1 MYNTFSV
8 GKGERISSHK
18 LAVQGL
24 RKVYRG
30 NGFSVEALKG
40 VSFEIDEGEFTIIA
54 GPSGCGKS
62 TLLNLIGLLDT
73 PTAGHIMIDGVDTTK
88 LSEKQRTQ
96 LRNQKI
102 GFVFQFFNLIPELT
116 VIENVMLP
124 MLVMGTPSDKAKRES
139 ASLLKMVG
147 LADKT
152 HVGATQ
158 LSGGQMQ
165 RVAVARGLSN
175 QPAIFLADEPTG
187 NLDSKNAQD
196 ILNLM
201 YELNEKNNQTFVLV
215 THAPDLVGEVDKT
228 IRIKDGLIEKVEI
241 NNGSSKKPAQT
252 AN

>member
-1 MYNTFSV
+1 
-8 GKGERISSHK
+8 
-18 LAVQGL
+18 VQGL
-24 RKVYRG
+24 RKIYRG

-73 PTAGHIMIDGVDTTK
+73 PTAGQIIIDGVDTNK
-88 LSEKQRTQ
+88 LSERQRTA

-124 MLVMGTPSDKAKRES
+124 MLIKGIPSEKAKRES
-139 ASLLKMVG
+139 AGLLKMVG
-147 LADKT
+147 LGDKI
-152 HVGATQ
+152 HAGANQ

-175 QPAIFLADEPTG
+175 QPAILLADEPTG
-187 NLDSKNAQD
+187 NLDSKNAQE
-196 ILNLM
+196 IFSLM
-201 YELNEKNNQTFVLV
+201 NELNERNKQTFVLV
-215 THAPDLVGEVDKT
+215 THAPDLVGEADKT
-228 IRIKDGLIEKVEI
+228 IRIKDGLIERVDV
-241 NNGSSKKPAQT
+241 NNGPSKK
-252 AN
+252 

>member
-1 MYNTFSV
+1 
-8 GKGERISSHK
+8 
-18 LAVQGL
+18 VQGL

-73 PTAGHIMIDGVDTTK
+73 PTAGRIIIDGVDTNK
-88 LSEKQRTQ
+88 LSERQRTA

-124 MLVMGTPSDKAKRES
+124 MLIKGIPSEKAKRES
-139 ASLLKMVG
+139 AGLLKMVG
-147 LADKT
+147 LGDKI
-152 HVGATQ
+152 HAGANQ

-175 QPAIFLADEPTG
+175 QPAILLADEPTG
-187 NLDSKNAQD
+187 NLDSKNAQE
-196 ILNLM
+196 IFSLM
-201 YELNEKNNQTFVLV
+201 NELNERNKQTFVLV
-215 THAPDLVGEVDKT
+215 THAPDLVGEADKT
-228 IRIKDGLIEKVEI
+228 IRIKDGLIERVDV
-241 NNGSSKKPAQT
+241 NNGPSKK
-252 AN
+252 

>member
-1 MYNTFSV
+1 M
-8 GKGERISSHK
+8 
-18 LAVQGL
+18 QGL
-24 RKVYRG
+24 RKIYRG

-73 PTAGHIMIDGVDTTK
+73 PTAGQIIIDGVDTNK
-88 LSEKQRTQ
+88 LSERQRTA

-124 MLVMGTPSDKAKRES
+124 MLIKGIPSEKAKRES
-139 ASLLKMVG
+139 AGLLKMVG
-147 LADKT
+147 LGDKI
-152 HVGATQ
+152 HAGANQ

-175 QPAIFLADEPTG
+175 QPAILLADEPTG
-187 NLDSKNAQD
+187 NLDSKNAQE
-196 ILNLM
+196 IFSLM
-201 YELNEKNNQTFVLV
+201 NELNERNKQTFVLV
-215 THAPDLVGEVDKT
+215 THAPDLVGEADKT
-228 IRIKDGLIEKVEI
+228 IRIKDGLIERVDV
-241 NNGSSKKPAQT
+241 NNGPSKK
-252 AN
+252 

>member
-1 MYNTFSV
+1 M
-8 GKGERISSHK
+8 
-18 LAVQGL
+18 QGL

-40 VSFEIDEGEFTIIA
+40 VSFEIDEGEFAIIA

-116 VIENVMLP
+116 IIENVMLP

-139 ASLLKMVG
+139 ANLLRMVG
-147 LADKT
+147 LADKMY
-152 HVGATQ
+152 VGATQ

-228 IRIKDGLIEKVEI
+228 IRVKDGLIEKVEI

>member
-1 MYNTFSV
+1 MR
-8 GKGERISSHK
+8 KGERISSHK
-18 LAVQGL
+18 LAVQEL

-40 VSFEIDEGEFTIIA
+40 VSFEIDEGEFTVVA

-73 PTAGHIMIDGVDTTK
+73 PTAGHIMIDGVNTTE

-124 MLVMGTPSDKAKRES
+124 MLVRGTPSDKAKRES
-139 ASLLKMVG
+139 AELLKIVG
-147 LADKT
+147 LADKM
-152 HVGATQ
+152 HAGATQ

-175 QPAIFLADEPTG
+175 QPAIFLADEPSG
-187 NLDSKNAQD
+187 NLDSKNAQE
-196 ILNLM
+196 IFSLM
-201 YELNEKNNQTFVLV
+201 HELNEKNNQTFVLV

-228 IRIKDGLIEKVEI
+228 IRIKDGLIERVEI
-241 NNGSSKKPAQT
+241 NSGSSKKPAQT